1 MPDLVSGW
9 QIYISKFKTNNLMKK
24 AFTILSFLVFNHFCE
39 AQSDFEQ
46 NTTLE
51 NLVNGRFMGSKKYTD
66 IEGSPYFPTQWVS
79 GTVTLKAGKVIS
91 LPLLRLNTMN
101 GSIEFQANDKPY
113 DVVNSVSEFTLGSMM
128 FKNGFEPIG
137 GNDSETFYE
146 VIYDGKNKLLCKH
159 ESTIRTEQPYN
170 SASKIS
176 TFVSK
181 ETYFLSKNNGKMYE
195 VKKNV
200 KNFSMALNKQTSQ
213 IEEYCKKENIKLKSW
228 NDAVKVLE
236 YADSLERQ

>member
-1 MPDLVSGW
+1 
-9 QIYISKFKTNNLMKK
+9 MKK
-24 AFTILSFLVFNHFCE
+24 LFIILSLLSLNFFSD

-51 NLVNGRFMGSKKYTD
+51 NLVNGKFMGSKKYTD
-66 IEGSPYFPTQWVS
+66 VEGSPYFPTQWVS
-79 GTVTLKAGKVIS
+79 GTVTLKAGKIYS
-91 LPLLRLNTMN
+91 LPFLRLNTMN
-101 GSIEFQANDKPY
+101 GSLEFQANDKPY
-113 DVVNSVSEFTLGSMM
+113 DVVNSIREFTLGSMI
-128 FKNGFEPIG
+128 FKNGFESIG

-170 SASKIS
+170 SASKVS

-181 ETYFLSKNNGKMYE
+181 QTYFLSKNDGKMYE
-195 VKKNV
+195 VKKNL
-200 KNFSMALNKQTSQ
+200 KNLLMAFNSQTSQ
-213 IEEYCKKENIKLKSW
+213 IEQYCKREDLKLRSW

-236 YADSLERQ
+236 FADSLEKQ